1 MNKNASKLT
10 AAEQETLLGLARESL
25 REFVRT
31 GGQPRVGELSLSA
44 ALHEP
49 RACFVTLHHQGE
61 LRGCIGNTQPRD
73 PLFSPVINNACGAA
87 FRDTRFSSVQGT
99 EIPEL
104 EIEISVLTE
113 PTPLAFTS
121 PEDLL
126 SKLRPNV
133 DGVLLKVDGRTV
145 TFLPQVWEKIPAPAD
160 FMDELAR
167 KAHFPA
173 SAWQERGTVI
183 STYQVESF
191 TSAPTV

>member
-1 MNKNASKLT
+1 MNTAATKLT
-10 AAEQETLLGLARESL
+10 IAEQETLLGLARESL
-25 REFVRT
+25 LEFVRT
-31 GGQPRVGELSLSA
+31 GGQPRVNESSLTPSLRELRS
-44 ALHEP
+44 
-49 RACFVTLHHQGE
+49 CFVTLHHHGE
-61 LRGCIGNTQPRD
+61 LRGCIGNTQARD
-73 PLFSPVINNACGAA
+73 PLFHAVINNARGAA
-87 FRDTRFSSVQGT
+87 FRDTRFSSVRGT

-113 PTPLAFTS
+113 PIPLAFAS

-133 DGVLLKVDGRTV
+133 DGVLLKVEGRTA

-160 FMDELAR
+160 FMDELSR
-167 KAHFPA
+167 KARFPA
-173 SAWQERGTVI
+173 SAWQERGTVV